1 MANII
6 KFGSL
11 CLDGFPVNVGTE
23 YKPGQAIKIGETTPG
38 KEISWVVVNNLL
50 IADHSILTGISWDDL
65 NANGL
70 VFGKEISAG
79 GFRFT
84 ERLLRVGKEGGM
96 PNEWDAALD
105 ATGDDDA
112 IWHWQGIYFWGQ
124 EAAKRASPRI
134 VRGYL
139 SARSRGRVAANRG
152 TNGFRPA
159 MAPLIS
165 STLDNV
171 HDGEKLM
178 LWGGQSIVF
187 GRLEEI
193 SRYEVVLSDGGGVL
207 SNGFGTLSGGGFI
220 VIDRDAVV
228 GLQIAQ
234 REVP

>member
-84 ERLLRVGKEGGM
+84 ERLLRVEKDGGM

-124 EAAKRASPRI
+124 EAAKRSIAPH
-134 VRGYL
+134 
-139 SARSRGRVAANRG
+139 SARISLCPFQGPRCGKSGHEWLPPCHGPPNLQHSGQCPRRGEA
-152 TNGFRPA
+152 
-159 MAPLIS
+159 
-165 STLDNV
+165 
-171 HDGEKLM
+171 E
-178 LWGGQSIVF
+178 LWGWPEHRV
-187 GRLEEI
+187 RPP
-193 SRYEVVLSDGGGVL
+193 GGDQPL
-207 SNGFGTLSGGGFI
+207 
-220 VIDRDAVV
+220 
-228 GLQIAQ
+228 
-234 REVP
+234 

>member
-84 ERLLRVGKEGGM
+84 ERLLRVEKDGGM

-139 SARSRGRVAANRG
+139 CCPFQGPRCGKSGHEWLPPCHGPPNLQHSGQCPRRGEADALGWPEHRV
-152 TNGFRPA
+152 RPPGGDQ
-159 MAPLIS
+159 PL
-165 STLDNV
+165 
-171 HDGEKLM
+171 
-178 LWGGQSIVF
+178 
-187 GRLEEI
+187 
-193 SRYEVVLSDGGGVL
+193 
-207 SNGFGTLSGGGFI
+207 
-220 VIDRDAVV
+220 
-228 GLQIAQ
+228 
-234 REVP
+234 